1 MNYKRLIFVF
11 LVLALLPT
19 SSLIQAQGPS
29 GLPVDVDREDLFV
42 MDQIYR
48 YSVIGNYNVWMS
60 GVDVAHRHALMMET
74 LWLRD
79 YETGE
84 RIPDAAI
91 SEPMY
96 NEDYTTMSVDLRD
109 NLYWSDGVQ
118 FTADDL
124 VFTIETLKANPD
136 VNANGWSTQ
145 LNQYVDSIEKTGD
158 FSVQFN
164 LTQSHP
170 RFHNLFESRWNG
182 IYMMPKHII
191 ETVDDLATFTFPE
204 PVVLGAYVP
213 VDRDNNGYWE
223 LFERREDWDRS
234 PAGVITGNA
243 GPKYVLTIFYGDSTK
258 KAIAMSRGELDVF
271 FDADF
276 EAFEVVLEDTPT
288 ARSWYQEFPWAYPNE
303 PDTRQFIFNMEDP
316 LLANKDVRWALA
328 LSLNMVEMQTEYL
341 GGVVKVIVMPVP
353 ATQLL
358 SELYYEPM
366 QEWLMDLEIDLGNG
380 ETIKPYDP
388 TVPDQIAA
396 WAEEQ
401 GYEVPGTPVEV
412 FGYGWWK
419 FAPDAAEQL
428 LLKNGFSRDGN
439 GNWLTPDGDRW
450 KIAVQAPVDE
460 NDQFRMAVA
469 AADMWGDFGIEIDL
483 QALERAVA
491 DQNRNVGQF
500 DIAGEW
506 EVYTTASGDVWPEA
520 RGLHS
525 QYFVPGGEAYNS
537 LGGSNQGRVLDP
549 RVDELLDA
557 MAAAHPD
564 SDENIALGQEF
575 MKLWIENMYE
585 ITGVAFK
592 KFVTWDE
599 RYWTGFPTSEN
610 PDYMPL
616 YWFQA
621 GKFAIQSLK
630 PAG

>member
-1 MNYKRLIFVF
+1 MNHRRLI
-11 LVLALLPT
+11 LVVLMLAVLLST
-19 SSLIQAQGPS
+19 SSVFAQPS
-29 GLPVDVDREDLFV
+29 GLPVDVPREELFV
-42 MDQIYR
+42 ADQIYR
-48 YSVIGNYNVWMS
+48 YSVVGNYNTWVS
-60 GVDVAHRHALMMET
+60 GVDVAHRHALMLET

-79 YETGE
+79 YETGD
-84 RIPDAAI
+84 RIPDVAI

-124 VFTIETLKANPD
+124 VYTVETLKANS
-136 VNANGWSTQ
+136 VLSGGWHAQ
-145 LNQYVDSIEKTGD
+145 LNQFMDSIEKTGD
-158 FSVQFN
+158 FSAQFN
-164 LTQSHP
+164 LTESNP

-182 IYMMPKHII
+182 IYMMPKHIF

-204 PVVLGAYVP
+204 PVVLGAYYP
-213 VDRDNNGYWE
+213 IESDSNGFWE
-223 LFERREDWDRS
+223 LFERREDWERS
-234 PAGVITGNA
+234 PAGVITGNP

-258 KAIAMSRGELDVF
+258 KVIAMSRGELDVF
-271 FDADF
+271 FDVDF
-276 EAFEVVLEDTPT
+276 EAFESLLESTPT
-288 ARSWYQEFPWAYPNE
+288 ARSWYTEFPWAYPNE

-316 LLANKDVRWALA
+316 LLSIRDVRWALA
-328 LSLNMVEMQTEYL
+328 LTIDMVQLQTEYI
-341 GGVVKVIVMPVP
+341 GGVVKVIVMPIP
-353 ATQLL
+353 PTQLL

-366 QEWLMDLEIDLGNG
+366 QEWLMNLEIEVGDG
-380 ETIKPYDP
+380 ETFQPYDP

-401 GYEVPGTPVEV
+401 GYTVPGSPTEV
-412 FGYGWWK
+412 FGHGWWK
-419 FAPDAAEQL
+419 FAPDVAEQL
-428 LLKNGFSRDGN
+428 LVKNGFSRDGD
-439 GNWLTPDGDRW
+439 GNWLTPDGERW

-483 QALERAVA
+483 QALERSVA

-500 DIAGEW
+500 QIAGEW
-506 EVYTTASGDVWPEA
+506 EVYVTASGDAWPEA

-525 QYFVPGGEAYNS
+525 QYFVPGGEHYNS
-537 LGGSNQGRVLDP
+537 LGGTNQGRVQAP
-549 RVDELLDA
+549 RIDELLDA

-564 SDENIALGQEF
+564 SEENVTLVQDF
-575 MKLWIENMYE
+575 MKLWIEEMYE
-585 ITGVAFK
+585 ITGIAFK
-592 KFVTWDE
+592 KLVTWDE

-621 GKFAIQSLK
+621 GKFAFQSLT
-630 PAG
+630 PSN